1 MALELLLEEAQGM
14 SEASLMEVVRFMRFV
29 KQENNR
35 DLKESIPYLPE
46 DNKPVFRKPGL
57 YKGQIVMADDF
68 DAPLDDFKEYS

>member
-1 MALELLLEEAQGM
+1 
-14 SEASLMEVVRFMRFV
+14 MRFV

-35 DLKESIPYLPE
+35 DLKVSIPYLPE

>member
-35 DLKESIPYLPE
+35 DLKESIYCL
-46 DNKPVFRKPGL
+46 NYIRWII
-57 YKGQIVMADDF
+57 YRIH
-68 DAPLDDFKEYS
+68 

>member
-46 DNKPVFRKPGL
+46 DNKLVFRKPGL